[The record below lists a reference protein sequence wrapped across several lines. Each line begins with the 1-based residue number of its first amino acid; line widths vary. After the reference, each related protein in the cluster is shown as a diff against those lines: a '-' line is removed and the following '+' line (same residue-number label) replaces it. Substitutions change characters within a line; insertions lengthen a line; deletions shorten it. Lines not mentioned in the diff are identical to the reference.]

1 MAETGP
7 VCWLA
12 YGFSA
17 LAYEYLLNE
26 NDYQLK
32 VPITIFFAPITV
44 VRRGNAVDTAATDQ
58 RGVEMKLSYLRSV
71 LLASGALGASSL
83 MSGAMAQQR
92 EDYVLPELVVTSTKL
107 DATGLTPDVASS
119 VATAARLNAA
129 GIVRTDELGK
139 MFPELTVMPRS
150 TRVYSLF
157 SMRGAPSID
166 FYNPAVT
173 VYVDGIPQDMSYFSQ
188 PLAGVAQIEL
198 LKGPQGSLYGRS
210 AQAGVINI
218 VTSKPN
224 NNSKANLT
232 LDLSNMTR
240 RLDVMASGALIK
252 DSLYG
257 DINVYADEY
266 PGRLRANG
274 AAKVADDLGS
284 SREVLG
290 RARLRWA
297 PTGGNLD
304 ALLTLSRDRYSA
316 HDEYFQSFP
325 LKDRRAIAS
334 TPFDFAEPMLTR
346 TVSQVGFVVDYF
358 MHDWKLT
365 SSSSYQ
371 DRKFDRVITTGNADP
386 ENQKTYYQELRLATS
401 GGKRAVD
408 GVFGL
413 YYEKQDFERLRG
425 VAVAT
430 VPAFLFPGPSK
441 SATTITSTAIFG
453 EAVWHIDERLDLTG
467 GLRYS
472 VDKADIDFRRTGPAG
487 LSFVADKRFSHIS
500 PKLALGYQL
509 TPEWRV
515 YGLISEGYKAGGYNR
530 VAENTVGGIPY
541 EAETIRNLEAGFKA
555 DLMGHRL
562 QLDGTIFHSNT
573 RDLQAPVQ
581 SGPFQMLTNVGD
593 AKTNGL
599 EINAAFAATPDLS
612 VRGGASWTHST
623 IENFHAPVGNV
634 DLNGKRVPYVA
645 PVSLRAGME
654 YRFQLA
660 GAGTLRWNTG
670 LTYSGDLWFDTANT
684 LRQPTYTLIDTSL
697 NWEINKRLNLTA
709 YVDNAGDRIVPNYAF
724 SFGPLGNF
732 GQYNRGRTVGLR
744 LQAQL

>member
-1 MAETGP
+1 
-7 VCWLA
+7 
-12 YGFSA
+12 
-17 LAYEYLLNE
+17 
-26 NDYQLK
+26 
-32 VPITIFFAPITV
+32 
-44 VRRGNAVDTAATDQ
+44 
-58 RGVEMKLSYLRSV
+58 MKLSYLRGV
-71 LLASGALGASSL
+71 LLASGALGASG
-83 MSGAMAQQR
+83 MVAGAEAQQR

-129 GIVRTDELGK
+129 GVVRTDELGK
-139 MFPELTVMPRS
+139 IFPELTVMPRS

-157 SMRGAPSID
+157 SMRGAPAID

-173 VYVDGIPQDMSYFSQ
+173 VYVDGIPQDMTYFAQ
-188 PLAGVAQIEL
+188 PLTGVAQIEL

-210 AQAGVINI
+210 AQGGVINI

-224 NNSKANLT
+224 NTSKAQMT
-232 LDLSNMTR
+232 LDVSNMTR
-240 RLDVMASGALIK
+240 RLDVMASGALVK

-266 PGRLRANG
+266 PGRLRAATG
-274 AAKVADDLGS
+274 ADDLGS
-284 SREVLG
+284 SREALG

-297 PTGGNLD
+297 PMGGNLD
-304 ALLTLSRDRYSA
+304 AMLTVSRDRYSA

-325 LKDRRAIAS
+325 LKYRRAIAS
-334 TPFDFAEPMLTR
+334 TPFDFAEPALTR
-346 TVSQVGFVVDYF
+346 TVSQVGLGVDYF
-358 MHDWKLT
+358 MNDWKLT

-371 DRKFDRVITTGNADP
+371 DRKFERVITTGNSDP

-425 VAVAT
+425 VAVPT

-441 SATTITSTAIFG
+441 SASTITSTAIFG
-453 EAVWHIDERLDLTG
+453 EAVWHLDERLDLTG

-472 VDKADIDFRRTGPAG
+472 VDKADIDYKRTGAAA
-487 LSFVADKRFSHIS
+487 LSFAADKRFSHVS

-515 YGLISEGYKAGGYNR
+515 YGLVSEGYKAGGYNR
-530 VAENTVGGIPY
+530 VAENTAGGIPY
-541 EAETIRNLEAGFKA
+541 DAETIRNLEAGFKA

-562 QLDGTIFHSNT
+562 QLDGTVFHSKT

-581 SGPFQMLTNVGD
+581 SGPFQMLANVGD
-593 AKTNGL
+593 AKANGL
-599 EINAAFAATPDLS
+599 EINAAFAATQDFSL
-612 VRGGASWTHST
+612 RGGASWTHST
-623 IENFHAPVGNV
+623 IENFHAPAGNI
-634 DLNGKRVPYVA
+634 DLNGKRVPYVV
-645 PVSLRAGME
+645 PLSLRAGTE
-654 YRFQLA
+654 LRFQMA
-660 GAGTLRWNTG
+660 GAGLLRWNTS

-684 LRQPTYTLIDTSL
+684 LSQPTYTLLDTSIQ
-697 NWEINKRLNLTA
+697 WEVSKRLSLTA
-709 YVDNAGDRIVPNYAF
+709 YVDNVGDRIVPNYAF
-724 SFGPLGNF
+724 SFGPLGDF